1 MAKTVVFVT
10 NQYSCDRIIYAAR
23 IVAEET
29 QTELNIIEILDSEY
43 ELNPEAIDYLY
54 NLAKQV
60 GATMR
65 IVFTGD
71 KLAVMRE
78 TIAQYDCLAVVTGM
92 PSSHESVLYDLW
104 KQYSQKQFHAVDASG
119 ELVDVASNRYA
130 TA

>member
-29 QTELNIIEILDSEY
+29 KTELNIIEILDSEY
-43 ELNPEAIDYLY
+43 ELNPQAIDYLY
-54 NLAKQV
+54 NLAKAV

-78 TIAQYDCLAVVTGM
+78 EIAQYDCSAVVTGM
-92 PSSHESVLYDLW
+92 PSSHNSVLYDLW
-104 KQYSQKQFHAVDASG
+104 KEFPNKQFHTVDVSG
-119 ELVDVASNRYA
+119 ELVDVACNRYA